1 MRSRTTASYPPSR
14 ARCRPSTP
22 SWATSTTNPSAVRP
36 RRTAEASRRSSS
48 TTSTRTVPV
57 WRTLPSPVAG
67 LSGCS
72 QRRYGT
78 VGYMIQAPKL
88 SRRARWAIPAGALVI
103 TGGVLAGSLITA
115 AQAAPGLPARTAA
128 QLLAEVA
135 DSTPP
140 PLTGTVVETASFG
153 LPALPATGN
162 PTSLSSLLTGSHT
175 IRIWYASPQHFRL
188 AVPQSLSES
197 DVIRDGRTAWLW
209 QSTLNKVTKFTLP
222 AHSAQQAVPKQA
234 LTPQQ
239 AAQQVLAAVGPT
251 TTVRVDSNVTVAGQ
265 AAYAL
270 VLAPKDA
277 RSLIGQ
283 VQIDV
288 DGHNGVP
295 LRLQV
300 FARGSSSPAFQVGY
314 TDIAFVKPAAA
325 DLSFTPPPGA
335 TVTQVN
341 LSDHPAGAR
350 ARPDVTTTGSG
361 WLTVLDLPSSE
372 LTSGAGPGS
381 GHSPGDDA
389 AVLRTLLAAAT
400 PVHGAWG
407 SGRLLRTSLVSVL
420 ITDQGNAFIGAV
432 QPSVLY
438 AAAAAQPH

>member
-1 MRSRTTASYPPSR
+1 M
-14 ARCRPSTP
+14 
-22 SWATSTTNPSAVRP
+22 VQ
-36 RRTAEASRRSSS
+36 
-48 TTSTRTVPV
+48 
-57 WRTLPSPVAG
+57 L
-67 LSGCS
+67 
-72 QRRYGT
+72 
-78 VGYMIQAPKL
+78 PKL
-88 SRRARWAIPAGALVI
+88 SRRARWAIPAGALVV

-115 AQAAPGLPARTAA
+115 AQAAPGLPTRTAA
-128 QLLAEVA
+128 QLLADVA
-135 DSTPP
+135 DSTTP

-162 PTSLSSLLTGSHT
+162 PASLASLLTGSHT
-175 IRIWYASPQHFRL
+175 VRVWYASPEHFRL

-222 AHSAQQAVPKQA
+222 AHAPDKNAVPKQP

-251 TTVRVDSNVTVAGQ
+251 TTVRVASNVTVAGQ

-277 RSLIGQ
+277 RSLVGQ

-288 DGHNGVP
+288 DGSNGVP

-300 FARGSSSPAFQVGY
+300 FARGASSPAFQVGY
-314 TDIAFVKPAAA
+314 TDIHFVSPAPA
-325 DLSFTPPPGA
+325 DLTFSPPPGA
-335 TVTQVN
+335 TVTQEN
-341 LSDHPAGAR
+341 LSGRAPSGAKDH

-361 WLTVLDLPSSE
+361 WLTVLELPSST
-372 LTSGAGPGS
+372 LTQGAQGSASGGGS
-381 GHSPGDDA
+381 SPGDSA
-389 AVLRTLLAAAT
+389 AVLRALLASAT

-407 SGRLLRTSLVSVL
+407 SGQLLRTSLVSVL
-420 ITDQGNAFIGAV
+420 MTDQGTTFAGAV

-438 AAAAAQPH
+438 AAAAAHPH

>member
-1 MRSRTTASYPPSR
+1 M
-14 ARCRPSTP
+14 
-22 SWATSTTNPSAVRP
+22 VQVP
-36 RRTAEASRRSSS
+36 R
-48 TTSTRTVPV
+48 
-57 WRTLPSPVAG
+57 
-67 LSGCS
+67 
-72 QRRYGT
+72 
-78 VGYMIQAPKL
+78 L
-88 SRRARWAIPAGALVI
+88 SRRARWAVPAGVLVV
-103 TGGVLAGSLITA
+103 TGGVIAGSLISV

-135 DSTPP
+135 DSVPP

-175 IRIWYASPQHFRL
+175 VQVWYASPEHFRL
-188 AVPQSLSES
+188 AVPESLSES
-197 DVIRDGRTAWLW
+197 DVIRDGSTAWLW

-222 AHSAQQAVPKQA
+222 PHSAKPDQTVPKQP

-251 TTVRVDSNVTVAGQ
+251 TTVSVASNVTVAGQ
-265 AAYAL
+265 AAYGL

-277 RSLIGQ
+277 RSLVGQ

-288 DGHNGVP
+288 DGSNGVP

-300 FARGSSSPAFQVGY
+300 FARGASSPAFQVGY
-314 TDIAFVKPAAA
+314 TAIQFVTPAPA
-325 DLSFTPPPGA
+325 DLSFTPPPGS

-341 LSDHPAGAR
+341 MAGGSSGATGS
-350 ARPDVTTTGSG
+350 ANSGVSTIGSG
-361 WLTVLDLPSSE
+361 WLTVLKLPSSA
-372 LTSGAGPGS
+372 LTPGKPAPGPS
-381 GHSPGDDA
+381 TSSSADSA
-389 AVLRTLLAAAT
+389 AVLSALLASAT

-407 SGRLLRTSLVSVL
+407 TGRLLRTSLVSVL
-420 ITDQGNAFIGAV
+420 MTDQGSTFVGAV

-438 AAAAAQPH
+438 AAASGASAHQPAGTP